1 MSKPAAAN
9 VDPTASAPNERK
21 RKAIRRN
28 LLAWFDRHARVLPW
42 RTSSRDPYAV
52 WVSEIMLQQTRV
64 STVVPYFERFLEKFP
79 NVPTLAEA
87 ELDDVLAAWSGL
99 GYYRRARALHA
110 AARQLH
116 ERGEATLPG
125 DFDAL
130 LKLSG
135 IGQYTAA
142 AIASMAFGQPV
153 AVVDGNVL
161 RVLARITADDGP
173 IEATSTQKRIR
184 AVADS
189 LVGPDRPG
197 SLNEAMMELGATVC
211 TPTSPTCLTCPI
223 RKLCGAHRDGV
234 VDLLPVTTKKKA
246 SPRVRLVAFV
256 VAHEDRVLMCR
267 RREDGLFGG
276 LWEPPMVQAPSSSY
290 ERKLA
295 SQVGGKAVR
304 VRGKVEHVL
313 THRVLEV
320 VVMRW
325 GVDRSSPEVVIPEG
339 YERAAWFGPS
349 ERASLGVSTLANK
362 VLERGGVERG
372 GAEKRRAT

>member
-1 MSKPAAAN
+1 MS
-9 VDPTASAPNERK
+9 DPTQATVGRTTSALGERTQ
-21 RKAIRRN
+21 RAIRKN

-42 RTSSRDPYAV
+42 RTASRDPYAV

-64 STVVPYFERFLEKFP
+64 STVVPYFERFLRRFP
-79 NVPTLAEA
+79 DVTSLAQA

-116 ERGEATLPG
+116 ERGETNLPG

-173 IEATSTQKRIR
+173 IEATGTQSRIR
-184 AVADS
+184 SVADS

-197 SLNEAMMELGATVC
+197 TLNEAMMELGATVC
-211 TPTSPTCLTCPI
+211 TPTSPTCLTCPL
-223 RKLCGAHRDGV
+223 RKECRAHLDGLV
-234 VDLLPVTTKKKA
+234 EKLPVTTKKKT

-256 VAHEDRVLMCR
+256 LRHDDQTLMCR
-267 RREDGLFGG
+267 RVQDGLFGG
-276 LWEPPMVQAPSSSY
+276 LWEPPMLQAPSSY
-290 ERKLA
+290 QQALA
-295 SQVGGKAVR
+295 SQLGGKPVR
-304 VRGKVEHVL
+304 ARGKVEHVL

-325 GVDRSSPEVVIPEG
+325 CVDSAPDDVVIPEG
-339 YERAAWFGPS
+339 YDRAAWFLPS

-362 VLERGGVERG
+362 VLERGG
-372 GAEKRRAT
+372 GAT